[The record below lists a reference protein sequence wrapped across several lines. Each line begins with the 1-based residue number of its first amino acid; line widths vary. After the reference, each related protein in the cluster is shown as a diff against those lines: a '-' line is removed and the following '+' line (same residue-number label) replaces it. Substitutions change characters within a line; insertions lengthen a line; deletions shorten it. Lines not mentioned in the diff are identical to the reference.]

1 MAPLS
6 FLFFILFLFLKD
18 NNDNNYINSN
28 NDVK

>member
-6 FLFFILFLFLKD
+6 FLFFIFLFLKD

>member
-6 FLFFILFLFLKD
+6 FFIFNFFLFLKD